1 MNYYDTSLF
10 TIAIQNCQNARD
22 STQTMEDSKTLIMV
36 GLSVT
41 DLASS
46 ILAWIESLSVIPF
59 LTQMVCHPRAQNK
72 HSHCLWRQLQCFY
85 QWIYGYHHTMQW
97 ACQGPSDL
105 QGCCLIWDTQLSP
118 KMQYLQKQKTW
129 LLYTLLF
136 AALNNTVIAP
146 KQLSL
151 PYISEDHSRIP
162 EINSWQRKFIYLSL

>member
-10 TIAIQNCQNARD
+10 TITIQNCQNARD

-72 HSHCLWRQLQCFY
+72 HSHCLWSCSVSINGYMVIIIQCNELAKAPVTCKDAASFEICNHLLRCSTCRNRKPDYYIHCYLQLL
-85 QWIYGYHHTMQW
+85 T
-97 ACQGPSDL
+97 
-105 QGCCLIWDTQLSP
+105 TQLLHLNSC
-118 KMQYLQKQKTW
+118 LCHIFQKT
-129 LLYTLLF
+129 
-136 AALNNTVIAP
+136 IAE
-146 KQLSL
+146 
-151 PYISEDHSRIP
+151 Y
-162 EINSWQRKFIYLSL
+162 RK